1 MFIYRPLRL
10 LCCWTE
16 SLPYPQQG
24 LFVLA
29 VFHFCRRQVDDG
41 PLHAVPLAAVQI
53 DVGPAY
59 HNVTLHPAT
68 GVGFQEVQITF
79 LGHNRARNKHI
90 MNLRQNEWDFS
101 QNLLPLRRETDLGF
115 GIGRFL
121 TWHGFLVCLEQMC
134 ILWEPSSCPQGW
146 MGPDR
151 ASKLQ
156 KRVQWVYKQQMSQIK
171 FSIK

>member
-1 MFIYRPLRL
+1 MHLFVVRSLQQDPTVLGAHGKCVGSLDMRKISSQVGLVLIYRPLL
-10 LCCWTE
+10 LRCWSE

-79 LGHNRARNKHI
+79 LGHNRARNKDI
-90 MNLRQNEWDFS
+90 MNLRQNE
-101 QNLLPLRRETDLGF
+101 
-115 GIGRFL
+115 
-121 TWHGFLVCLEQMC
+121 
-134 ILWEPSSCPQGW
+134 
-146 MGPDR
+146 
-151 ASKLQ
+151 
-156 KRVQWVYKQQMSQIK
+156 
-171 FSIK
+171 